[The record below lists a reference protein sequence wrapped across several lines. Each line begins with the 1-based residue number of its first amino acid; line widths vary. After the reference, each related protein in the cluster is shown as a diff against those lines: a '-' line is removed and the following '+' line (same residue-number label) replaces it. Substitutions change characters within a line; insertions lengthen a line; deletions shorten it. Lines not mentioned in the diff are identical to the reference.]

1 MRLSIKACLLETFEK
16 IYRDNYEAMFRVA
29 RKMIYDEDIVSDIVQ
44 EIFIYFFDKINRG
57 EEVRYPKSWLYR
69 ATYNKCI
76 DYWREKKRFQ
86 NIELIESSSL
96 VDDKDDNSSAKIA
109 LREALEK
116 LSSEERFLAV
126 LYSEGLSYKEIA
138 EVTKIKFTSVGKTLS
153 RVLKKIEKNMKYQYD
168 ELYN

>member
-1 MRLSIKACLLETFEK
+1 
-16 IYRDNYEAMFRVA
+16 MFRVA